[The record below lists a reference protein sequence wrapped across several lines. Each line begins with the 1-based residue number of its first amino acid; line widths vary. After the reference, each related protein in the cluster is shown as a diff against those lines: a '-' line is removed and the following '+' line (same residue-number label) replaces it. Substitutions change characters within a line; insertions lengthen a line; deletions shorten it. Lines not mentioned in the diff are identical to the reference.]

1 MRLKVPVDD
10 DEKIANGPR
19 PRTRADEIIERIL
32 DLQRQIRELEKE
44 LHHVQSDL

>member
-19 PRTRADEIIERIL
+19 PRTRADDIIERIL